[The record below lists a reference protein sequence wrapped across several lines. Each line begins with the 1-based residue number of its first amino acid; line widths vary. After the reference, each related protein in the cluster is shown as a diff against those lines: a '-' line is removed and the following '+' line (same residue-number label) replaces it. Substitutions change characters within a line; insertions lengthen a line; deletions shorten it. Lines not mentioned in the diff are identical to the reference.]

1 MFSIGF
7 FIEAFLLGLALS
19 MDCFTVSITCGLQK
33 TLKLRRALLMA
44 FLFGLFQ
51 GLMPLLGSFLG
62 DIFKEAIS
70 FIGHWIAFSLLTVIG
85 LKMIM
90 EGRSFSIKTKTFDV
104 SSLKVILLLSIATS
118 IDAFFTGVG
127 FTMTHTLTQQIVTC
141 SIITLVTFVMSL
153 IGWKSGEKVY
163 FIKPRF
169 ALVLGGIILIAL
181 GTKNVITHYFFL

>member
-33 TLKLRRALLMA
+33 TLKLRRAILMA

-51 GLMPLLGSFLG
+51 GLMPLIGSLLG
-62 DIFKEAIS
+62 DIFKSAIS
-70 FIGHWIAFSLLTVIG
+70 SIGHWIAFSLLAVIG

-104 SSLKVILLLSIATS
+104 SKLKVIILLSIATS

-141 SIITLVTFVMSL
+141 LVITLVTFVMSL